1 MDTRIEDYLTNADR
15 FSAVVA
21 GAHDWDGQSPCEDW
35 TAVDV
40 LFHVI
45 DTQRD
50 FLDKRGAD
58 LGKLAATDPAAR
70 WDTHVEQV
78 RGVVA
83 DEAFV
88 TEEYDGYFGRTTIA
102 DTMANF
108 YGFDMLVHRWDL
120 ARAVG
125 SDVTWTDAEMDSLEA
140 NIDAL
145 GDNLYT
151 HDVCKGPLDVSA
163 DAPRQE
169 RLLARLGRRP

>member
-21 GAHDWDGQSPCEDW
+21 DAPDWDGQSPCEGW
-35 TAVDV
+35 TAADV
-40 LFHVI
+40 LTHVV

-50 FLDKRGAD
+50 FLTKRGAD
-58 LGKLAATDPAAR
+58 LGSLPSADPVAQ
-70 WDTHVEQV
+70 WGTHLEQV

-83 DEAFV
+83 DEDFV
-88 TEEYDGYFGRTTIA
+88 TDEYDGHFGRTTVA

-125 SDVTWTDAEMDSLEA
+125 SDVTWTDAEMDALETNLEA
-140 NIDAL
+140 L
-145 GDNLYT
+145 SDNLYT
-151 HDVCKGPLDVSA
+151 EGVCKGPLEAST

-169 RLLARLGRRP
+169 RILARLGRRP